1 MAKKATINMVAELA
15 GVSRGTVD
23 RVLNQRPH
31 VKPEVRERVLRA
43 MKELRYIPPHEEQAE
58 ALGLESDDSR
68 PPRKLGVLLSSET
81 GYFFSEVMHGVRDAQ
96 DILRTSNVE
105 ILVEKCESGVPY
117 EYIERLERLES
128 QKISGLAVCAKNN
141 VNITDVT
148 QSVQQDVF
156 AMIMMADISGCS
168 VEFSDFVDQM
178 TLLGEQTG
186 MTIYVTHE
194 DLFNSMHR
202 I

>member
-1 MAKKATINMVAELA
+1 MKAVITVIGKDSVGILA
-15 GVSRGTVD
+15 NVS
-23 RVLNQRPH
+23 
-31 VKPEVRERVLRA
+31 
-43 MKELRYIPPHEEQAE
+43 
-58 ALGLESDDSR
+58 
-68 PPRKLGVLLSSET
+68 
-81 GYFFSEVMHGVRDAQ
+81 
-96 DILRTSNVE
+96 
-105 ILVEKCESGVPY
+105 
-117 EYIERLERLES
+117 
-128 QKISGLAVCAKNN
+128 AVCAKNN
-141 VNITDVT
+141 ENITDVT

>member
-1 MAKKATINMVAELA
+1 MKAVITVIGKDSVGILA
-15 GVSRGTVD
+15 NVS
-23 RVLNQRPH
+23 
-31 VKPEVRERVLRA
+31 
-43 MKELRYIPPHEEQAE
+43 
-58 ALGLESDDSR
+58 
-68 PPRKLGVLLSSET
+68 
-81 GYFFSEVMHGVRDAQ
+81 
-96 DILRTSNVE
+96 
-105 ILVEKCESGVPY
+105 
-117 EYIERLERLES
+117 
-128 QKISGLAVCAKNN
+128 AVCAKNN

-194 DLFNSMHR
+194 DFFNSIHR

>member
-1 MAKKATINMVAELA
+1 MKAVITVIGKDAVGILA
-15 GVSRGTVD
+15 NVS
-23 RVLNQRPH
+23 
-31 VKPEVRERVLRA
+31 
-43 MKELRYIPPHEEQAE
+43 
-58 ALGLESDDSR
+58 
-68 PPRKLGVLLSSET
+68 
-81 GYFFSEVMHGVRDAQ
+81 
-96 DILRTSNVE
+96 
-105 ILVEKCESGVPY
+105 
-117 EYIERLERLES
+117 
-128 QKISGLAVCAKNN
+128 AVCAKNN

-156 AMIMMADISGCS
+156 AMIMMAEISDCS

-178 TLLGEQTG
+178 EKLGEQTG

>member
-1 MAKKATINMVAELA
+1 MKAVITVIGKDSVGILA
-15 GVSRGTVD
+15 NVS
-23 RVLNQRPH
+23 
-31 VKPEVRERVLRA
+31 
-43 MKELRYIPPHEEQAE
+43 
-58 ALGLESDDSR
+58 
-68 PPRKLGVLLSSET
+68 
-81 GYFFSEVMHGVRDAQ
+81 
-96 DILRTSNVE
+96 
-105 ILVEKCESGVPY
+105 
-117 EYIERLERLES
+117 
-128 QKISGLAVCAKNN
+128 AVCAKNN

-168 VEFSDFVDQM
+168 VEISDFVDQM